1 MSIKPKREDVKSIFV
16 GLRPLVADNQK
27 SRTKDISRKHKII
40 ISDSGLVSV
49 IGGKWTTYRKIAEK
63 VIDRSLNLFGLNKK
77 KSVTE
82 NLKIIDGL
90 KNIDYSKKSLSTYFY
105 LSKELI
111 LHYVRNEMAINLDDI
126 MSRRSRCLF
135 LNIEESVAVAPKVV
149 EIMAK
154 ELSKNNQWQK
164 EQLRKFY
171 ELTKI
176 YNI

>member
-1 MSIKPKREDVKSIFV
+1 
-16 GLRPLVADNQK
+16 
-27 SRTKDISRKHKII
+27 
-40 ISDSGLVSV
+40 
-49 IGGKWTTYRKIAEK
+49 
-63 VIDRSLNLFGLNKK
+63 
-77 KSVTE
+77 
-82 NLKIIDGL
+82 
-90 KNIDYSKKSLSTYFY
+90 
-105 LSKELI
+105 
-111 LHYVRNEMAINLDDI
+111 

-176 YNI
+176 YKI